1 MSFGHHIPI
10 FAQIQPRCASLFS
23 ALISVLYLQEH
34 HPAGWSFLRFL
45 EDMTMK
51 TINQPSVGTPPAE
64 NSAVRY
70 LNQYRC
76 PYCQTEWEDGW
87 DCGCNDRC
95 PDCNKEIEPY
105 ESALIEGESA
115 ETEWPVE
122 DPVSANVT
130 AADMN
135 RLFVV
140 SYEID
145 YVHRVS
151 VGITADSP
159 EAAQQLAEQAF
170 NDATIWDDTAAIP
183 LLSDEYFESGDESL
197 VWECVAVA
205 QLPEPDHSV
214 RQLKK
219 EQSAMRVCQGLVEAY
234 QQGETN
240 GGSIDWDDLDQL
252 IPVALQALG
261 KPALDI
267 QS

>member
-1 MSFGHHIPI
+1 MS
-10 FAQIQPRCASLFS
+10 ST
-23 ALISVLYLQEH
+23 
-34 HPAGWSFLRFL
+34 L
-45 EDMTMK
+45 ENGVSHSHSE
-51 TINQPSVGTPPAE
+51 IEG
-64 NSAVRY
+64 VRY

-76 PYCQTEWEDGW
+76 PYCKTEWEDVW
-87 DCGCNDRC
+87 DSGCNDRC

-105 ESALIEGESA
+105 ESALIEGESV
-115 ETEWPVE
+115 ETELPVE
-122 DPVSANVT
+122 EPASANVT
-130 AADMN
+130 AEGVN

-140 SYEID
+140 SYGID

-151 VGITADSP
+151 VGITADCP

-170 NDATIWDDTAAIP
+170 NDATIWDDTAAMP
-183 LLSDEYFESGDESL
+183 LLSDDYLESGDESL

-205 QLPEPDHSV
+205 QLPEPDYSV

-219 EQSAMRVCQGLVEAY
+219 EQAAMRVCRGLVEAY

-240 GGSIDWDDLDQL
+240 GGSIDWEDLDQL
-252 IPVALQALG
+252 IPLALQALG

>member
-1 MSFGHHIPI
+1 
-10 FAQIQPRCASLFS
+10 
-23 ALISVLYLQEH
+23 
-34 HPAGWSFLRFL
+34 
-45 EDMTMK
+45 MK
-51 TINQPSVGTPPAE
+51 KINQPSVGTTSAD

-76 PYCQTEWEDGW
+76 PYCQTEWEDVW

-115 ETEWPVE
+115 ETDSPVQE
-122 DPVSANVT
+122 PALANAT
-130 AADMN
+130 PEGMN

-151 VGITADSP
+151 VGITAECP
-159 EAAQQLAEQAF
+159 EAAQQIAEQAF

-183 LLSDEYFESGDESL
+183 LLSDEYLESGDESL
-197 VWECVAVA
+197 VWECVAVE

-219 EQSAMRVCQGLVEAY
+219 EQAAMRVCRGLVEAY
-234 QQGETN
+234 QQGEAS

>member
-1 MSFGHHIPI
+1 
-10 FAQIQPRCASLFS
+10 
-23 ALISVLYLQEH
+23 
-34 HPAGWSFLRFL
+34 
-45 EDMTMK
+45 MK
-51 TINQPSVGTPPAE
+51 TINLSSSDTTPAE

-105 ESALIEGESA
+105 ESALIEGASV
-115 ETEWPVE
+115 ETELPVE
-122 DPVSANVT
+122 EPASANVT
-130 AADMN
+130 AEVVN

-159 EAAQQLAEQAF
+159 EAAQQIAEQAF
-170 NDATIWDDTAAIP
+170 NDATIWDDTAAMP
-183 LLSDEYFESGDESL
+183 LLSDEYHEVEDESL
-197 VWECVAVA
+197 VWESVAVE

-219 EQSAMRVCQGLVEAY
+219 EQAAMRVCRGLVEAY

-240 GGSIDWDDLDQL
+240 GGSIDWSDMDQL
-252 IPVALQALG
+252 IPLALQALG
-261 KPALDI
+261 KSVLGI

>member
-1 MSFGHHIPI
+1 MI
-10 FAQIQPRCASLFS
+10 
-23 ALISVLYLQEH
+23 
-34 HPAGWSFLRFL
+34 
-45 EDMTMK
+45 
-51 TINQPSVGTPPAE
+51 TINQPSGGTPPAE
-64 NSAVRY
+64 ASTVRY
-70 LNQYRC
+70 LNRYRC
-76 PYCQTEWEDGW
+76 PCCQTEWEDVW

-105 ESALIEGESA
+105 ESALIEGESVK
-115 ETEWPVE
+115 TDSPVE
-122 DPVSANVT
+122 EPAIAT
-130 AADMN
+130 ATAEGMT
-135 RLFVV
+135 RHFVV

-170 NDATIWDDTAAIP
+170 NDASIWDDTAAMP
-183 LLSDEYFESGDESL
+183 LLSDEYLESGDESL
-197 VWECVAVA
+197 VWECVAVE

-219 EQSAMRVCQGLVEAY
+219 EQAAMQVCRGLVEAY
-234 QQGETN
+234 QQGEAN
-240 GGSIDWDDLDQL
+240 GGSIDWENLDQL

-261 KPALDI
+261 KPALEI

>member
-1 MSFGHHIPI
+1 MT
-10 FAQIQPRCASLFS
+10 L
-23 ALISVLYLQEH
+23 
-34 HPAGWSFLRFL
+34 L
-45 EDMTMK
+45 EQLNVTAMQTK
-51 TINQPSVGTPPAE
+51 PSTA
-64 NSAVRY
+64 RY
-70 LNQYRC
+70 LNHYRC
-76 PYCQTEWEDGW
+76 PYCQTEWEDVW

-115 ETEWPVE
+115 EIELPVE
-122 DPVSANVT
+122 EPASAHVT
-130 AADMN
+130 AAGVN

-170 NDATIWDDTAAIP
+170 NDATIWDDTAAMP
-183 LLSDEYFESGDESL
+183 LLSDEYHESEDESL

-214 RQLKK
+214 RQLKN
-219 EQSAMRVCQGLVEAY
+219 EQAAMRICRGLVEAY
-234 QQGETN
+234 QQGEIN

-252 IPVALQALG
+252 IPLALQALG
-261 KPALDI
+261 KPAPDI

>member
-1 MSFGHHIPI
+1 
-10 FAQIQPRCASLFS
+10 
-23 ALISVLYLQEH
+23 
-34 HPAGWSFLRFL
+34 
-45 EDMTMK
+45 MK
-51 TINQPSVGTPPAE
+51 TINQPSVGATPAE
-64 NSAVRY
+64 ISTVRY

-95 PDCNKEIEPY
+95 PNCNKEIEPY

-122 DPVSANVT
+122 EPALAKATPDGAN
-130 AADMN
+130 
-135 RLFVV
+135 RCYVV

-159 EAAQQLAEQAF
+159 EAAQLIAEQAF
-170 NDATIWDDTAAIP
+170 NDATIWDDTAAMP
-183 LLSDEYFESGDESL
+183 LLSDEYLESGDESI
-197 VWECVAVA
+197 VWECIAVE

-219 EQSAMRVCQGLVEAY
+219 EQAAMRVCRGLVEAY
-234 QQGETN
+234 QQGEAN
-240 GGSIDWDDLDQL
+240 GGSIDWENLDQL
-252 IPVALQALG
+252 IPLALQALG
-261 KPALDI
+261 KPALEI

>member
-1 MSFGHHIPI
+1 MSSIVENGISHSHT
-10 FAQIQPRCASLFS
+10 QI
-23 ALISVLYLQEH
+23 
-34 HPAGWSFLRFL
+34 
-45 EDMTMK
+45 
-51 TINQPSVGTPPAE
+51 N
-64 NSAVRY
+64 AVRY

-76 PYCQTEWEDGW
+76 PYCQTEWEDVW

-105 ESALIEGESA
+105 ESALLEGESA
-115 ETEWPVE
+115 EAESPVDE
-122 DPVSANVT
+122 PASTNVT
-130 AADMN
+130 LEGVN

-159 EAAQQLAEQAF
+159 DAAQQIAEQAF
-170 NDATIWDDTAAIP
+170 NDATIWDDTAAMP
-183 LLSDEYFESGDESL
+183 LLSDEYHESDDESL
-197 VWECVAVA
+197 VWECVAVE

-219 EQSAMRVCQGLVEAY
+219 EQAAMRVCRGLVEAY

-240 GGSIDWDDLDQL
+240 GGSIDWEDLDQL

-261 KPALDI
+261 KPALGI

>member
-1 MSFGHHIPI
+1 
-10 FAQIQPRCASLFS
+10 
-23 ALISVLYLQEH
+23 
-34 HPAGWSFLRFL
+34 
-45 EDMTMK
+45 MK
-51 TINQPSVGTPPAE
+51 KINQSSSGTTPAE
-64 NSAVRY
+64 NSTVRY

-87 DCGCNDRC
+87 DCACNDRC

-105 ESALIEGESA
+105 KSALIEGELA
-115 ETEWPVE
+115 ETELPVE
-122 DPVSANVT
+122 EPASTNVT
-130 AADMN
+130 AEGVN
-135 RLFVV
+135 RHFVV

-159 EAAQQLAEQAF
+159 EAAQHLAEQAF
-170 NDATIWDDTAAIP
+170 NDATIWDDTAAMP
-183 LLSDEYFESGDESL
+183 LLSDDYHESEGESL
-197 VWECVAVA
+197 VWECAAVE
-205 QLPEPDHSV
+205 QLPEPDYSV

-219 EQSAMRVCQGLVEAY
+219 EQSAMRVCRGLVEAY

-240 GGSIDWDDLDQL
+240 GGSIDWEDLDQL
-252 IPVALQALG
+252 IPLALQALG

>member
-1 MSFGHHIPI
+1 
-10 FAQIQPRCASLFS
+10 
-23 ALISVLYLQEH
+23 
-34 HPAGWSFLRFL
+34 
-45 EDMTMK
+45 MK
-51 TINQPSVGTPPAE
+51 TINQPSVGATPTG
-64 NSAVRY
+64 NSAVCY

-76 PYCQTEWEDGW
+76 PYCQTEWEDVW
-87 DCGCNDRC
+87 DCACNDRC

-105 ESALIEGESA
+105 ESALIESEAA
-115 ETEWPVE
+115 ETGSPAENSA
-122 DPVSANVT
+122 SANVT
-130 AADMN
+130 AVGMN

-170 NDATIWDDTAAIP
+170 NDATIWDDTAAMP
-183 LLSDEYFESGDESL
+183 LLSDEYLESGDESL

-205 QLPEPDHSV
+205 RLPEPDHSV

-219 EQSAMRVCQGLVEAY
+219 EQSAMRVCQGLIEAY

-240 GGSIDWDDLDQL
+240 GGSIDWEDLDQL
-252 IPVALQALG
+252 IPLALQALG
-261 KPALDI
+261 KPALGI

>member
-1 MSFGHHIPI
+1 
-10 FAQIQPRCASLFS
+10 
-23 ALISVLYLQEH
+23 
-34 HPAGWSFLRFL
+34 
-45 EDMTMK
+45 MK
-51 TINQPSVGTPPAE
+51 TINQPSVGATPAE
-64 NSAVRY
+64 ISAVRY

-76 PYCQTEWEDGW
+76 PYCQTEWEDSW
-87 DCGCNDRC
+87 DCSCNDRC

-115 ETEWPVE
+115 ETELPVE
-122 DPVSANVT
+122 EPALANATQEGV
-130 AADMN
+130 N

-159 EAAQQLAEQAF
+159 EAAQKLAEQAF
-170 NDATIWDDTAAIP
+170 NDATIWDDTAAMP
-183 LLSDEYFESGDESL
+183 LLSDEYHESEDESL

-205 QLPEPDHSV
+205 QLPEPDYSV

-219 EQSAMRVCQGLVEAY
+219 EQAAMRVCRGLVEAY
-234 QQGETN
+234 QQGEAK

-252 IPVALQALG
+252 IPQALQALG
-261 KPALDI
+261 KTALEI

>member
-1 MSFGHHIPI
+1 
-10 FAQIQPRCASLFS
+10 
-23 ALISVLYLQEH
+23 
-34 HPAGWSFLRFL
+34 
-45 EDMTMK
+45 MK
-51 TINQPSVGTPPAE
+51 TINQPSVGAIPAE
-64 NSAVRY
+64 NSPVRF

-76 PYCQTEWEDGW
+76 PYCQTEWEDVW
-87 DCGCNDRC
+87 DCACNDRC

-115 ETEWPVE
+115 QTKSPFEEPVLTN
-122 DPVSANVT
+122 AT
-130 AADMN
+130 AAGVN

-170 NDATIWDDTAAIP
+170 NDATIWDDTAAMP
-183 LLSDEYFESGDESL
+183 LLSDEYHESEGESL
-197 VWECVAVA
+197 VWESVAVA

-219 EQSAMRVCQGLVEAY
+219 EQAAMQVCRSLIEAY
-234 QQGETN
+234 QQGEAN
-240 GGSIDWDDLDQL
+240 GGSIDWEDLDQL
-252 IPVALQALG
+252 IPVAMQALE
-261 KPALDI
+261 KTALEI
-267 QS
+267 KS

>member
-1 MSFGHHIPI
+1 MNTF
-10 FAQIQPRCASLFS
+10 
-23 ALISVLYLQEH
+23 
-34 HPAGWSFLRFL
+34 
-45 EDMTMK
+45 
-51 TINQPSVGTPPAE
+51 NQPSVGATPAE
-64 NSAVRY
+64 ISAVRY

-76 PYCQTEWEDGW
+76 PYCQTEWEDSW

-115 ETEWPVE
+115 KTELPVDE
-122 DPVSANVT
+122 PASANVKV
-130 AADMN
+130 AVVN

-151 VGITADSP
+151 VGITTDSP
-159 EAAQQLAEQAF
+159 ESAQQIAEQAF
-170 NDATIWDDTAAIP
+170 NDATLWDDTAAMP
-183 LLSDEYFESGDESL
+183 LLSDEYHESEGESL
-197 VWECVAVA
+197 VWACVAVA

-214 RQLKK
+214 RQLKQ
-219 EQSAMRVCQGLVEAY
+219 EQAAMRVCRGLVEAY
-234 QQGETN
+234 QQGEAN